1 MCLYFHFMTHTR
13 GIPQDLFQS
22 LFRTELGIFAFQ
34 NLFMLWAKFISEYR
48 KEYTKEMS
56 QSSSELY
63 LGEAS
68 WVEVI
73 YYIS

>member
-1 MCLYFHFMTHTR
+1 MLLY
-13 GIPQDLFQS
+13 L
-22 LFRTELGIFAFQ
+22 EL
-34 NLFMLWAKFISEYR
+34 NKSR

-56 QSSSELY
+56 QSSSKLY

>member
-1 MCLYFHFMTHTR
+1 MLLY
-13 GIPQDLFQS
+13 L
-22 LFRTELGIFAFQ
+22 EL
-34 NLFMLWAKFISEYR
+34 NKSR
-48 KEYTKEMS
+48 KEYTKETS
-56 QSSSELY
+56 RSSSEFY

>member
-1 MCLYFHFMTHTR
+1 MLLY
-13 GIPQDLFQS
+13 L
-22 LFRTELGIFAFQ
+22 EL
-34 NLFMLWAKFISEYR
+34 NKSR
-48 KEYTKEMS
+48 KEYTKETC